1 MSAGT
6 LVSIEEYLS
15 TSYRP
20 DRDYIE
26 GVLLERNVGEWDHSR
41 LQTLLA
47 VWFYAQEARWAV
59 QAVVEQRVQ
68 VKRDRFRIPDVCL
81 VRESDVK
88 PIITEPP
95 VLCIEVLSRD
105 DTVSSL
111 EDRVNDYLQFGVP
124 TVWVLDPATRRG
136 YMYTAGGIRTEALDG
151 ILRAVNPGFAGI
163 ELPMS
168 ELAR

>member
-26 GVLLERNVGEWDHSR
+26 GVLQERNVGEWSHGR
-41 LQTLLA
+41 LQGALFVYFSKREKTSGLFAGL
-47 VWFYAQEARWAV
+47 
-59 QAVVEQRVQ
+59 EQRVQ
-68 VKRDRFRIPDVCL
+68 VARDRFRIPDVCL

-111 EDRVNDYLQFGVP
+111 EERVNDYLQFGVP

-136 YMYTAGGIRTEALDG
+136 YVYTAGGIRTEALDG
-151 ILRAVNPGFAGI
+151 ILRAANPGFAGI